1 MDPTQIPIKD
11 IHLPAAPPWWPP
23 APGWWLLAALV
34 LLALLQAWRIYQRS
48 RHSPRRQRER
58 MLRAIRSSWEQLKRT
73 HLQPAHG
80 LTERGVSELSEFLR
94 RVALALH
101 GREQVAGLSG
111 EAWLQFLDENIDGS
125 EFRQGAGRLLI
136 DAPYRRA
143 ATIPAPQQQALIEL
157 CDRWVA
163 RALQPREAAR

>member
-11 IHLPAAPPWWPP
+11 IHLPAAIPWWPP
-23 APGWWLLAALV
+23 APGWWLLAALILV
-34 LLALLQAWRIYQRS
+34 ALYQAWRLYQRS

-58 MLRAIRSSWEQLKRT
+58 MLRAIRTSWKQLKRT
-73 HLQPAHG
+73 HLQPTSG

-94 RVALALH
+94 RVALALN

-111 EAWLQFLDENIDGS
+111 EAWLRFLDESIDGS
-125 EFRQGAGRLLI
+125 DFRQGPGRLLI

-143 ATIPAPQQQALIEL
+143 AAIPALQQTALIEL
-157 CDRWVA
+157 CDRWVEKV
-163 RALQPREAAR
+163 LQHEAAH